1 MSIYVKDSGNWSLA
15 SNVYVNNSG
24 TWIEPREIYINNS
37 GTWTLTHKVVWITV
51 STNNLD
57 LYNFVGSPSSS
68 VRILAHITSNVVV
81 SSNSTAYS
89 SLTVTG
95 FPAGSQIKLVNYGVI
110 KGAGGAGGIGADYGG
125 TATAGSAG
133 GTAVAVAALSNGN
146 IVIENRGSIFGG
158 GGGGGGGGYYST
170 SSSCFPGDAL
180 VSTPDGLVEI
190 KDLKVGDIVY
200 AYDAGGLNYS
210 AALFEKRV
218 TETFVHTWEE
228 SGSVSP
234 LLVITHEHGTL
245 TTTVNHHIMT
255 SSRASA
261 TTEAD
266 EGFVQADELQAGDVI
281 YLEDGTATTIVNIT
295 AGAPYDFVYNLT
307 VEDFHTFVADG
318 IRVHNK
324 GGGKGTSYYY
334 YSGGGGGGAAGI
346 VAGAG
351 GNHGSGGTSGD
362 GVSGSAGT
370 STAGGG
376 GGLGGNGANGTGGT
390 GGGLGLPG
398 TAGADTNAGGPG
410 PAGYYITG
418 NTNVTWTATGT
429 LAGQTA

>member
-15 SNVYVNNSG
+15 SNVYVNNTG
-24 TWIEPREIYINNS
+24 TWIEPQEVYINNS
-37 GTWTLTHKVVWITV
+37 GTWTLEHKVVHISAPT
-51 STNNLD
+51 SNLD
-57 LYNFVGSPSSS
+57 LYTLAGSPSTAL
-68 VRILAHITSNVVV
+68 RLLAIVDPGVVV
-81 SSNSTAYS
+81 SSASTAS
-89 SLTVTG
+89 PSITIG
-95 FPAGSQIKLVNYGVI
+95 SFPSNSQIKLVNWGVI
-110 KGAGGAGGIGADYGG
+110 KGAGGAGGKGADYGG
-125 TATAGSAG
+125 SAVAGGAG
-133 GTAVAVAALSNGN
+133 GTAVTVSVAN
-146 IVIENRGSIFGG
+146 VTIENQGSIYGG

-200 AYDAGGLNYS
+200 AYDAAGLNYS
-210 AALFEKRV
+210 GALFKKRV

-228 SGSVSP
+228 SGELSP

-245 TTTVNHHIMT
+245 TTTINHHIMT

-281 YLEDGTATTIVNIT
+281 YLEDGTATTILNIT

-324 GGGKGTSYYY
+324 GGGKGTTYYY
-334 YSGGGGGGAAGI
+334 YSGGGAGGAAGI
-346 VAGAG
+346 VAGAA
-351 GNHGSGGTSGD
+351 GSGGTGGSSGD
-362 GVSGSAGT
+362 GAAGSAGT
-370 STAGGG
+370 STAGGA
-376 GGLGGNGANGTGGT
+376 GGLGGDGAHGTGGT
-390 GGGLGLPG
+390 GGGLGAAG
-398 TAGADTNAGGPG
+398 TAGADTNAALGGA
-410 PAGYYITG
+410 AGFYIVG
-418 NTNVTWTATGT
+418 NSNVTWTVTGT
-429 LAGQTA
+429 RGGQVG

>member
-24 TWIEPREIYINNS
+24 TWIEPREIYTNNS

-68 VRILAHITSNVVV
+68 VRVLAHITSNVVV
-81 SSNSTAYS
+81 SSNSTAYP

-95 FPAGSQIKLVNYGVI
+95 FPANSQIKLVNYGVI
-110 KGAGGAGGIGADYGG
+110 KGAGGTGGKGADNGG
-125 TATAGSAG
+125 SASAGSDG
-133 GTAVAVAALSNGN
+133 GTAVSISVPV
-146 IVIENRGSIFGG
+146 VIENQGSIFGG

-200 AYDAGGLNYS
+200 AYDAAGLNYS
-210 AALFEKRV
+210 SALFKKRV

-245 TTTVNHHIMT
+245 TTTVNHHILT

-281 YLEDGTATTIVNIT
+281 YLEDGTATTILNIT

-324 GGGKGTSYYY
+324 GGGKGTTNYYY
-334 YSGGGGGGAAGI
+334 GGGGGGGGAGI
-346 VAGAG
+346 VAGAAAA
-351 GNHGSGGTSGD
+351 GGTGSSGA
-362 GVSGSAGT
+362 GATSSAGT
-370 STAGGG
+370 STAGGA
-376 GGLGGNGANGTGGT
+376 GGLGGDAAHGTGGT
-390 GGGLGLPG
+390 GGALGTAG
-398 TAGADTNAGGPG
+398 SAGADTNAGAGG
-410 PAGYYITG
+410 AAGYYITG

>member
-24 TWIEPREIYINNS
+24 TWIEPREIYTNNS

-57 LYNFVGSPSSS
+57 LYSFVGSPSSS
-68 VRILAHITSNVVV
+68 VRILAHITSNVVI
-81 SSNSTAYS
+81 SSTSTATP
-89 SLTVTG
+89 SLTVSG
-95 FPAGSQIKLVNYGVI
+95 FPSGSQIKLVNYGVV
-110 KGAGGAGGIGADYGG
+110 KGAGGVGGTGADYGG
-125 TATAGSAG
+125 TATAGGAG
-133 GTAVAVAALSNGN
+133 GTAVSISVP
-146 IVIENRGSIFGG
+146 VTIENQGSIF
-158 GGGGGGGGYYST
+158 GGGGGGGYYST

-228 SGSVSP
+228 SGELSP

-261 TTEAD
+261 TAEAD
-266 EGFVQADELQAGDVI
+266 AGFVQADELQAGDVI
-281 YLEDGTATTIVNIT
+281 YLEDGSATTILNIT

-334 YSGGGGGGAAGI
+334 YGGGGAGGGAGI
-346 VAGAG
+346 NAGGAGSGGSGSSGNGSNGSAGSASAGGAGGAG
-351 GNHGSGGTSGD
+351 GNGSNGN
-362 GVSGSAGT
+362 
-370 STAGGG
+370 
-376 GGLGGNGANGTGGT
+376 GGNGGALGIGGN
-390 GGGLGLPG
+390 
-398 TAGADTNAGGPG
+398 AGADTNAGAGG
-410 PAGYYITG
+410 AAGYYITG

>member
-24 TWIEPREIYINNS
+24 TWIEPREIYTNNS

-180 VSTPDGLVEI
+180 VSTPNGLVEI

-228 SGSVSP
+228 SGELSP

-261 TTEAD
+261 TAEAD
-266 EGFVQADELQAGDVI
+266 AGFVQADELQAGDVI
-281 YLEDGTATTIVNIT
+281 YLEDGSATTILNIT

-334 YSGGGGGGAAGI
+334 YGGGGAGGGAGI
-346 VAGAG
+346 NAGSAGSGGTGSSGNGSNGSAGSASAGGAGGAG
-351 GNHGSGGTSGD
+351 GNGSNGN
-362 GVSGSAGT
+362 
-370 STAGGG
+370 
-376 GGLGGNGANGTGGT
+376 GGNGGALGIGGN
-390 GGGLGLPG
+390 
-398 TAGADTNAGGPG
+398 AGADTNAGAGG
-410 PAGYYITG
+410 AAGYYITG

>member
-24 TWIEPREIYINNS
+24 TWIEPKEIYINNS
-37 GTWTLTHKVVWITV
+37 GSWTLTHKVVWITV

-57 LYNFVGSPSSS
+57 LYSFVGSPSSS
-68 VRILAHITSNVVV
+68 VRILAHITSNVVIGSTST
-81 SSNSTAYS
+81 SSP
-89 SLTVTG
+89 SLSISG
-95 FPAGSQIKLVNYGVI
+95 FPSGSQVKLVNWGVV
-110 KGAGGAGGIGADYGG
+110 KGAGGTGGTGADYSGTATAGGAGG
-125 TATAGSAG
+125 TAL
-133 GTAVAVAALSNGN
+133 AVSVP
-146 IVIENRGSIFGG
+146 VTIENQGSIYGG

-200 AYDAGGLNYS
+200 AYDAAGLNYS
-210 AALFEKRV
+210 SALFKKRI

-234 LLVITHEHGTL
+234 LLVITHEHGKL
-245 TTTVNHHIMT
+245 TTTINHHILT

-261 TTEAD
+261 TDEAD
-266 EGFVQADELQAGDVI
+266 AGFVQADELQVGDVI
-281 YLEDGTATTIVNIT
+281 YLEDGSATTILNIT
-295 AGAPYDFVYNLT
+295 AGDPYDFVYNLT

-324 GGGKGTSYYY
+324 GGGKGTTYYY
-334 YSGGGGGGAAGI
+334 YGGGGAGGGAG
-346 VAGAG
+346 VNSGGAGAG
-351 GNHGSGGTSGD
+351 GTGGNGNGSN
-362 GVSGSAGT
+362 GSAG
-370 STAGGG
+370 SASAGGAG
-376 GGLGGNGANGTGGT
+376 GTGGNGANGNGGN
-390 GGGLGLPG
+390 GGALGQAGLP
-398 TAGADTNAGGPG
+398 GADTNAGSGG
-410 PAGYYITG
+410 AAGYYITG
-418 NTNVTWTATGT
+418 NTNVTWTVTGT

>member
-15 SNVYVNNSG
+15 SNVYVNSSG

-37 GTWTLTHKVVWITV
+37 GSWTLTHKVVWITV

-110 KGAGGAGGIGADYGG
+110 KGAGGSGGVGADYGG
-125 TATAGSAG
+125 TATAGSTG

-146 IVIENRGSIFGG
+146 IVIENRGSIYGG

-180 VSTPDGLVEI
+180 VSTPNGLVEI

-200 AYDAGGLNYS
+200 AYDATGLNYS
-210 AALFEKRV
+210 GALFKKRV

-245 TTTVNHHIMT
+245 TTTINHHIMT
-255 SSRASA
+255 SSRVSA

-281 YLEDGTATTIVNIT
+281 YLEDGTATTIVNIE
-295 AGAPYDFVYNLT
+295 AGTPYDFVYNLT

-334 YSGGGGGGAAGI
+334 YGGGGAGGGAG
-346 VAGAG
+346 VANGSAGAG
-351 GNHGSGGTSGD
+351 GTGGNGN
-362 GVSGSAGT
+362 GANGSAG
-370 STAGGG
+370 SASAGGAG
-376 GGLGGNGANGTGGT
+376 GAGGNGSNGTGGT
-390 GGGLGLPG
+390 GGALGAAG
-398 TAGADTNAGGPG
+398 NAGADTNAGAGG
-410 PAGYYITG
+410 AAGYYITG

>member
-15 SNVYVNNSG
+15 SNVYVNSSG
-24 TWIEPREIYINNS
+24 TWIEPQEIYINNS
-37 GTWTLTHKVVWITV
+37 GSWTLTHKVVWITV

-68 VRILAHITSNVVV
+68 VRILAHITSNVVI
-81 SSNSTAYS
+81 SSTSTATP
-89 SLTVTG
+89 SLTVSG
-95 FPAGSQIKLVNYGVI
+95 FPSGSQIKLVNYGVV
-110 KGAGGAGGIGADYGG
+110 KGAGGVGGTGADYGG
-125 TATAGSAG
+125 TATAGGAG
-133 GTAVAVAALSNGN
+133 GTAVSISVP
-146 IVIENRGSIFGG
+146 VTIENQGSIFGG

-228 SGSVSP
+228 SGELSP

-261 TTEAD
+261 TAEAD
-266 EGFVQADELQAGDVI
+266 AGFVQADELQAGDVI
-281 YLEDGTATTIVNIT
+281 YLEDGTATTIVNIE

-346 VAGAG
+346 VAGTG

-362 GVSGSAGT
+362 GASGSAGT
-370 STAGGG
+370 STAGGA

-390 GGGLGLPG
+390 GGGLGLAG
-398 TAGADTNAGGPG
+398 AAGADTNAGAGG
-410 PAGYYITG
+410 AAGYYITG

>member
-24 TWIEPREIYINNS
+24 TWIEPREIYTNNS

-57 LYNFVGSPSSS
+57 LYSFVGSPSSS
-68 VRILAHITSNVVV
+68 VRILAHITSNVVI
-81 SSNSTAYS
+81 SSTSTATP
-89 SLTVTG
+89 SLTVSG
-95 FPAGSQIKLVNYGVI
+95 FPSGSQIKLVNYGVV
-110 KGAGGAGGIGADYGG
+110 KGAGGVGGTGADYGG
-125 TATAGSAG
+125 TATAGGAG
-133 GTAVAVAALSNGN
+133 GTAVSISVP
-146 IVIENRGSIFGG
+146 VTIENQGSIFGG

-228 SGSVSP
+228 SGELSP

-261 TTEAD
+261 TAEAD
-266 EGFVQADELQAGDVI
+266 AGFVQADELQAGDVI
-281 YLEDGTATTIVNIT
+281 YLEDGSATTILNIT

-334 YSGGGGGGAAGI
+334 YGGGGAGGGAGI
-346 VAGAG
+346 NAGGAGSGGSGSSGNGSNGSAGSASAGGAGGAG
-351 GNHGSGGTSGD
+351 GNGSNGN
-362 GVSGSAGT
+362 
-370 STAGGG
+370 
-376 GGLGGNGANGTGGT
+376 GGNGGALGIGGN
-390 GGGLGLPG
+390 
-398 TAGADTNAGGPG
+398 AGADTNAGAGG
-410 PAGYYITG
+410 AAGYYITG

>member
-15 SNVYVNNSG
+15 SNVYVNSSG
-24 TWIEPREIYINNS
+24 TWIEPQEIYINNS
-37 GTWTLTHKVVWITV
+37 GSWTLTHKVVWITV

-68 VRILAHITSNVVV
+68 VRILAHITSNVVI
-81 SSNSTAYS
+81 SSTSTATP
-89 SLTVTG
+89 SLTVSG
-95 FPAGSQIKLVNYGVI
+95 FPSGSQIKLVNYGVV
-110 KGAGGAGGIGADYGG
+110 KGAGGVGGTGADYGG
-125 TATAGSAG
+125 TATAGGAG
-133 GTAVAVAALSNGN
+133 GTAVSISVP
-146 IVIENRGSIFGG
+146 VTIENQGSIFGG

-245 TTTVNHHIMT
+245 TTTVNHHILT

-261 TTEAD
+261 TAEAD
-266 EGFVQADELQAGDVI
+266 AGFVQADELQAGDVI
-281 YLEDGTATTIVNIT
+281 YLEDGTATTIVNIE

-334 YSGGGGGGAAGI
+334 YGGGGAGGGAGI
-346 VAGAG
+346 NAGSAGSGGTGSSGNGSNGSAGSASAGGAGGAG
-351 GNHGSGGTSGD
+351 GNGSNGN
-362 GVSGSAGT
+362 
-370 STAGGG
+370 
-376 GGLGGNGANGTGGT
+376 GGNGGALGIGGN
-390 GGGLGLPG
+390 
-398 TAGADTNAGGPG
+398 AGADTNAGAGG
-410 PAGYYITG
+410 AAGYYITG

>member
-1 MSIYVKDSGNWSLA
+1 MSIYVKDSGSWSLA
-15 SNVYVNNSG
+15 GNVYVNDTG
-24 TWIEPREIYINNS
+24 TWKEPKEIYINDS

-57 LYNFVGSPSSS
+57 LYSFVGSPSSS
-68 VRILAHITSNVVV
+68 VRILAHITSNVVI
-81 SSNSTAYS
+81 SSTSTATP
-89 SLTVTG
+89 SLTVSG
-95 FPAGSQIKLVNYGVI
+95 FPSGSQIKLVNYGVV
-110 KGAGGAGGIGADYGG
+110 KGAGGVGGTGADYGG
-125 TATAGSAG
+125 TATAGGAG
-133 GTAVAVAALSNGN
+133 GTAVSISVP
-146 IVIENRGSIFGG
+146 VTIENQGSIYGG

-228 SGSVSP
+228 SGELSP

-261 TTEAD
+261 TAEAD
-266 EGFVQADELQAGDVI
+266 AGFVQADELQVGDVI
-281 YLEDGTATTIVNIT
+281 YLEDGSATTILNIT

-334 YSGGGGGGAAGI
+334 YGGGGAGGGAGI
-346 VAGAG
+346 NAGGAGSGGTGSSGNGSNGSAGSASAGGAGGAG
-351 GNHGSGGTSGD
+351 GNGSNGN
-362 GVSGSAGT
+362 
-370 STAGGG
+370 
-376 GGLGGNGANGTGGT
+376 GGNGGALGIGGN
-390 GGGLGLPG
+390 
-398 TAGADTNAGGPG
+398 AGADTNAGAGG
-410 PAGYYITG
+410 AAGYYITG

>member
-1 MSIYVKDSGNWSLA
+1 MSIYVKDSGSWSLA
-15 SNVYVNNSG
+15 GNVYVNDTG
-24 TWIEPREIYINNS
+24 TWKEPKEIYINDS

-51 STNNLD
+51 STSNLD

-68 VRILAHITSNVVV
+68 VRVLAHITSNVVI
-81 SSNSTAYS
+81 SSNSISYP
-89 SLTVTG
+89 SLTVSG
-95 FPAGSQIKLVNYGVI
+95 FPSGSQVKLVNYGVV
-110 KGAGGAGGIGADYGG
+110 KGAGGSGGTGADYGG

-133 GTAVAVAALSNGN
+133 GTAVAIGSAVT
-146 IVIENRGSIFGG
+146 IENNGTFAGG

-180 VSTPDGLVEI
+180 VSTPNGLVEI

-200 AYDAGGLNYS
+200 AYDASGLNYS
-210 AALFEKRV
+210 AALFKKRV

-228 SGSVSP
+228 SGEVSP
-234 LLVITHEHGTL
+234 LLVITHEHGQL
-245 TTTVNHHIMT
+245 TTTINHHIMT

-281 YLEDGTATTIVNIT
+281 YLEDGTATTIVNIEV
-295 AGAPYDFVYNLT
+295 GAPYDFVYNLT

-334 YSGGGGGGAAGI
+334 YGGGGGGGGAGINAGGAGTGGAGGNGNGSNGSAGSASAGGAGGAGGNGSNGNGGNGGALGTGGNAGTDTN
-346 VAGAG
+346 AGAG
-351 GNHGSGGTSGD
+351 G
-362 GVSGSAGT
+362 A
-370 STAGGG
+370 
-376 GGLGGNGANGTGGT
+376 
-390 GGGLGLPG
+390 
-398 TAGADTNAGGPG
+398 
-410 PAGYYITG
+410 AGYYITG
-418 NTNVTWTATGT
+418 NTNVTWTGTGT
-429 LAGQTA
+429 LLGSTA

>member
-15 SNVYVNNSG
+15 SNVYVNSSG
-24 TWIEPREIYINNS
+24 TWIEPQEIYINNS
-37 GTWTLTHKVVWITV
+37 GSWTLTHKVVWITV

-68 VRILAHITSNVVV
+68 VRILAHITSNVVI
-81 SSNSTAYS
+81 SSTSTATP
-89 SLTVTG
+89 SLTVSG
-95 FPAGSQIKLVNYGVI
+95 FPSGSQIKLVNYGVV
-110 KGAGGAGGIGADYGG
+110 KGAGGVGGTGADYGG
-125 TATAGSAG
+125 TATAGGAG
-133 GTAVAVAALSNGN
+133 GTAVSISVP
-146 IVIENRGSIFGG
+146 VTIENQGSIFGG

-245 TTTVNHHIMT
+245 TTTVNHHILT

-261 TTEAD
+261 TAEAD
-266 EGFVQADELQAGDVI
+266 AGFVQADELQAGDVI
-281 YLEDGTATTIVNIT
+281 YLEDGTATTIVNIE

-346 VAGAG
+346 VAGTG

-362 GVSGSAGT
+362 GASGSAGT
-370 STAGGG
+370 STAGGA

-390 GGGLGLPG
+390 GGGLGLAG
-398 TAGADTNAGGPG
+398 AAGADTNAGAGG
-410 PAGYYITG
+410 AAGYYITG

>member
-24 TWIEPREIYINNS
+24 TWIEPREIYTNNS

-57 LYNFVGSPSSS
+57 LYSFVGSPSST
-68 VRILAHITSNVVV
+68 VRVLAHITSNVVI
-81 SSNSTAYS
+81 SSNSTSYP

-95 FPAGSQIKLVNYGVI
+95 FPANSQIKLVNYGVV
-110 KGAGGAGGIGADYGG
+110 KGAGGAGGKGADYGG
-125 TATAGSAG
+125 SATAGSVG
-133 GTAVAVAALSNGN
+133 GTAVAIGSAVT
-146 IVIENRGSIFGG
+146 IENNGTFAGG

-170 SSSCFPGDAL
+170 SSSCFPGNAL
-180 VSTPDGLVEI
+180 VSTPDGLVKI
-190 KDLKVGDIVY
+190 KDLTVGDIVY
-200 AYDAGGLNYS
+200 AYDATGLNYS
-210 AALFEKRV
+210 SALFKKRV

-234 LLVITHEHGTL
+234 LLVITHEHGAL
-245 TTTVNHHIMT
+245 TTTINHHIMT

-266 EGFVQADELQAGDVI
+266 AGFVQADELQVGDII
-281 YLEDGTATTIVNIT
+281 YLEDGSATTIVNIE
-295 AGAPYDFVYNLT
+295 AGVPYDFVYNLT

-334 YSGGGGGGAAGI
+334 YGGGGAGGGAG
-346 VAGAG
+346 VANGSAGAG
-351 GNHGSGGTSGD
+351 GTGGNGN
-362 GVSGSAGT
+362 GANGSAG
-370 STAGGG
+370 SASAGGAG
-376 GGLGGNGANGTGGT
+376 GAGGNGSNGTGGT
-390 GGGLGLPG
+390 GGALGASG
-398 TAGADTNAGGPG
+398 NTGADTNAGAGG
-410 PAGYYITG
+410 AAGYYITG
-418 NTNVTWTATGT
+418 NTNVTWTGTGT
-429 LAGQTA
+429 LLGSTA